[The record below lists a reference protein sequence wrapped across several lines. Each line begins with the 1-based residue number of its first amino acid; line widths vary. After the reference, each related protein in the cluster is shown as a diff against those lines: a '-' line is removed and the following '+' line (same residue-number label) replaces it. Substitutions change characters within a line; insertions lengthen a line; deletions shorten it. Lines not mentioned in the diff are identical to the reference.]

1 MEGCLFCG
9 IVAGSV
15 PSTTVLDTE
24 TCYAFRDINPAAPV
38 HVLIVPK
45 EHIDSLES
53 VGSSQAV
60 LLGDLIDA
68 IRAVAAKEGI
78 TEAGYRVVTNIG
90 EDAGQL
96 VKHLHFH
103 VIGGRSL
110 RWPPKGS
117 DAGGEGWSPLDA
129 RSAEPGQG

>member
-1 MEGCLFCG
+1 ML
-9 IVAGSV
+9 V
-15 PSTTVLDTE
+15 
-24 TCYAFRDINPAAPV
+24 
-38 HVLIVPK
+38 VPK
-45 EHIDSLES
+45 EHLDSLET
-53 VGSSQAV
+53 VGSALV
-60 LLGDLIDA
+60 ALLGDLVDA

-78 TEAGYRVVTNIG
+78 TESGYRVVTNVG

-117 DAGGEGWSPLDA
+117 EAGG
-129 RSAEPGQG
+129 

>member
-1 MEGCLFCG
+1 M
-9 IVAGSV
+9 
-15 PSTTVLDTE
+15 
-24 TCYAFRDINPAAPV
+24 
-38 HVLIVPK
+38 
-45 EHIDSLES
+45 ES

-60 LLGDLIDA
+60 LLGELVDA

-78 TEAGYRVVTNIG
+78 TENGYRVVTNIG

-103 VIGGRSL
+103 VIGGRPL

-117 DAGGEGWSPLDA
+117 EAGG
-129 RSAEPGQG
+129 

>member
-1 MEGCLFCG
+1 MEDCLFCG
-9 IVAGSV
+9 IVGGSV
-15 PSTTVLDTE
+15 PSTAVLDTE
-24 TCYAFRDINPAAPV
+24 TCYAFRDVKPAAPV
-38 HVLIVPK
+38 HVLVVPK
-45 EHIDSLES
+45 EH
-53 VGSSQAV
+53 VGSVEEIGSAQAV
-60 LLGDLIDA
+60 LLGDLFDA

-78 TEAGYRVVTNIG
+78 TETGYRVVTNVG

-117 DAGGEGWSPLDA
+117 DAGG
-129 RSAEPGQG
+129 

>member
-1 MEGCLFCG
+1 MEGCLFCK
-9 IVAGSV
+9 IVAGEV
-15 PSTTVLDTE
+15 PSTEVLDTE

-38 HVLIVPK
+38 HVLVVPK
-45 EHIDSLES
+45 EHLDSLEA
-53 VGSSQAV
+53 VSSAEAV
-60 LLGDLIDA
+60 LLGELVDA

-78 TEAGYRVVTNIG
+78 TDSGYRVVTNIG

-117 DAGGEGWSPLDA
+117 EAGG
-129 RSAEPGQG
+129 

>member
-15 PSTTVLDTE
+15 PSTSVLDTE

-38 HVLIVPK
+38 HVLVVPK
-45 EHIDSLES
+45 EHLDSVEA
-53 VGSSQAV
+53 VGSAQTV
-60 LLGDLIDA
+60 LLGDLFDA

-78 TEAGYRVVTNIG
+78 AESGYRVVTNVG

-96 VKHLHFH
+96 VRHLHFH
-103 VIGGRSL
+103 VLGGRSL
-110 RWPPKGS
+110 HWPPKGS
-117 DAGGEGWSPLDA
+117 DAGG
-129 RSAEPGQG
+129 

>member
-1 MEGCLFCG
+1 MEGCLFCR
-9 IVAGSV
+9 IVAGDV
-15 PSTTVLDTE
+15 PSTSVLDTD

-38 HVLIVPK
+38 HVLVVPK
-45 EHIDSLES
+45 EHLDSLES
-53 VGSSQAV
+53 VGSSQVV
-60 LLGDLIDA
+60 LLGDLVDA

-78 TEAGYRVVTNIG
+78 AESGYRVVTNVG

-117 DAGGEGWSPLDA
+117 EAGG
-129 RSAEPGQG
+129 

>member
-15 PSTTVLDTE
+15 PSTEVLDSE

-38 HVLIVPK
+38 HVLVVPK
-45 EHIDSLES
+45 EHYES
-53 VGSSQAV
+53 VEAVGSAQAV
-60 LLGDLIDA
+60 LLGDLFDA

-78 TEAGYRVVTNIG
+78 AESGYRVVTNVG

-96 VKHLHFH
+96 VHHLHFH
-103 VIGGRSL
+103 VLGGRSL

-117 DAGGEGWSPLDA
+117 DAGG
-129 RSAEPGQG
+129 